1 MLCTILLLSVLNIND
16 GIKSVKKIKQMIESV
31 GGHFNKR
38 NRPINQVSVIDI
50 VNAESKIESANF
62 IRSNFSQAL
71 LFDQLEDIHNY
82 IITQLD
88 TEGLLLEF
96 GVYSARS
103 IKRFSKQ
110 LVNLNDKRII
120 YGFDSFQGIEE
131 DWHRFPAKLKSSFK
145 IAPPKVPSNVKLV
158 IGKVQETFENFL
170 NQHQNEKIAFMH
182 LDMDTYTPTKYVLNK
197 IKPLLTKGSIILF
210 DEFYG
215 FPNWKSNE
223 YKAFTEVF
231 DENEYK
237 YLAFGNRQVAIEIL

>member
-88 TEGLLLEF
+88 AEGLLLEF

-110 LVNLNDKRII
+110 IVNLNDKRII

-182 LDMDTYTPTKYVLNK
+182 LDMDTYTPTKFVLEKARNFFD
-197 IKPLLTKGSIILF
+197 TGTIILF
-210 DEFYG
+210 DELYG
-215 FPNWKSNE
+215 YPNWQQHE
-223 YKAFTEVF
+223 YLALTEV
-231 DENEYK
+231 
-237 YLAFGNRQVAIEIL
+237 LAPEDYEFIVFGSEQCAIKIR